1 MKNWKK
7 KEHSQK
13 FQVIIVT
20 YIFFPHF
27 QLFCVSSNRW
37 NCHSRCFCSFAAVNL
52 TLNRQD
58 NRRLKSLYSLKCFCR
73 QSVSSRTTSSSCC
86 TGSKKK
92 KRRTKTST
100 KTIACC
106 CTFGLFGLLYNILV
120 FCGFCLKNSTDFQVL
135 SFLQHSYI
143 KSSLN

>member
-1 MKNWKK
+1 MWKTEK
-7 KEHSQK
+7 KHSQK

-92 KRRTKTST
+92 KK
-100 KTIACC
+100 KKNENLNQDNCM
-106 CTFGLFGLLYNILV
+106 LLYIWFIWFIIQYFGFLWFLLKEFNRFSSALFLTAQLHKILP
-120 FCGFCLKNSTDFQVL
+120 
-135 SFLQHSYI
+135 
-143 KSSLN
+143 